1 MYNKPTSTYL
11 VELLNF
17 KISRNFNYLMDYD
30 RIREAIHKCI
40 VYNEKVLNGKYMGLD
55 VENEAALVDR
65 IVQKHSDDFAQLI
78 SKKDYYESKLF
89 TWLQQNLKLEEGKT
103 PLHMRPNLPDPLYIT
118 NRYHAVQYVEKI
130 IVNDDMKVR
139 AIRELIIKHKSFQ
152 EDFKKQR
159 DEYIEQYNER
169 KRQVYL
175 NKGPQIL
182 SSVIE
187 SRIARLR
194 EATETHLRSLDER
207 MAFKMKQLSY
217 ENYELLRGLKV
228 PFFYIDESYKYPD
241 LKQDQEFMLDL
252 LRDTI
257 ELK

>member
-1 MYNKPTSTYL
+1 
-11 VELLNF
+11 
-17 KISRNFNYLMDYD
+17 MDYD

-55 VENEAALVDR
+55 VENEAAILDR
-65 IVQKHSDDFAQLI
+65 IVQKHSDDFAQLL

-89 TWLQQNLKLEEGKT
+89 TWLHQNLKLVKGKA
-103 PLHMRPNLPDPLYIT
+103 PLYKRPNLPDPLYIT
-118 NRYHAVQYVEKI
+118 NRYHAIQYVEKI
-130 IVNDDMKVR
+130 IINDDIKVR

-159 DEYIEQYNER
+159 DEIIEQYNES
-169 KRQVYL
+169 KRQIYQ

-182 SSVIE
+182 SSINE
-187 SRIARLR
+187 SKIARLR
-194 EATETHLRSLDER
+194 EATETDLRSLDER
-207 MAFKMKQLSY
+207 MAYKMKKLSN
-217 ENYELLRGLKV
+217 ENHELLRGFKV

-252 LRDTI
+252 LRDSI